1 MRLSISAIFLFSVLF
16 LGMVSYPTINLGD
29 KIESDLNSNYLIT
42 AFAEEDDEN
51 EDEQDDETKD
61 NEDKE
66 TDENET
72 EDDGKDDDAETKGEN
87 LEDANGAIADAEK
100 EVNRAQEKIAE
111 AKENK
116 KDTFA
121 SEIALEEAQDKLKEA
136 KENFELGLYGI
147 AEELADEAEDLA
159 SDARMS
165 LLGKGVEDI
174 EDDLDDE
181 TEDETEDE
189 LDDED
194 IEDEGETKI
203 EVEVKND
210 KAKVK
215 IELNGEEYRFVVT
228 DVSESVIINAIMNK
242 TGLTEDAITTI
253 WDFEV
258 EDETEDD
265 DSNGLQTSE
274 KIMKH
279 ENKAKENA
287 EETILQLQQ
296 KIDQL
301 EERLQNLLDKFETGE
316 YFGTVI
322 NADTT
327 PDAYSVSFDGLAT
340 SLDDDLVA
348 DMDGDIY
355 LESITT
361 GTDSF
366 KLRITGGEILIGD
379 TFYDFVFGKARLSS
393 SDDGTSMVIL
403 GQVMDDQGNV
413 NTIRLTLDAT
423 TAFTSDFGSEPFS
436 FEIDPSRSKIAK
448 QWALDASGDFSL
460 LV

>member
-1 MRLSISAIFLFSVLF
+1 
-16 LGMVSYPTINLGD
+16 MVSYPTINLGD
-29 KIESDLNSNYLIT
+29 KIESDLNSSNYLIT
-42 AFAEEDDEN
+42 AFAEEDD

-194 IEDEGETKI
+194 IEDEGETEI

-215 IELNGEEYRFVVT
+215 IELNGEKYRFVVT

-242 TGLTEDAITTI
+242 TGLTEDEITTI

-340 SLDDDLVA
+340 SLNDDLIY

-423 TAFTSDFGSEPFS
+423 TAFTSDFDSEPFS

-448 QWALDASGDFSL
+448 QWTLDASGDFSL

>member
-1 MRLSISAIFLFSVLF
+1 
-16 LGMVSYPTINLGD
+16 MVSYPTINLGD

-72 EDDGKDDDAETKGEN
+72 EDDGKDDDVETKGEN

-194 IEDEGETKI
+194 IEDEGETEI

-242 TGLTEDAITTI
+242 TGLTEDEITTI

-340 SLDDDLVA
+340 SLNDDLVA

-448 QWALDASGDFSL
+448 QWTLDASGDFSL

>member
-1 MRLSISAIFLFSVLF
+1 
-16 LGMVSYPTINLGD
+16 MVSYPSINLGD
-29 KIESDLNSNYLIT
+29 KIESDLKISSNYIIS
-42 AFAEEDDEN
+42 AFAEEDDKN
-51 EDEQDDETKD
+51 EDKQDDETKD
-61 NEDKE
+61 NEE
-66 TDENET
+66 TD
-72 EDDGKDDDAETKGEN
+72 
-87 LEDANGAIADAEK
+87 
-100 EVNRAQEKIAE
+100 
-111 AKENK
+111 
-116 KDTFA
+116 
-121 SEIALEEAQDKLKEA
+121 
-136 KENFELGLYGI
+136 
-147 AEELADEAEDLA
+147 
-159 SDARMS
+159 
-165 LLGKGVEDI
+165 
-174 EDDLDDE
+174 
-181 TEDETEDE
+181 EDETEDE

-228 DVSESVIINAIMNK
+228 DVSESVIIDAIMNK
-242 TGLTEDAITTI
+242 TVLTEDEITTI

-279 ENKAKENA
+279 ENKAQENA
-287 EETILQLQQ
+287 DQIILQLQQ

-327 PDAYSVSFDGLAT
+327 PDSYSISFNGLAT
-340 SLDDDLVA
+340 SLDDDSIVS
-348 DMDGDIY
+348 DVDGDIY

-393 SDDGTSMVIL
+393 SDDGTSIVIL

-413 NTIRLTLDAT
+413 STIRLTLDTAT
-423 TAFTSDFGSEPFS
+423 ALTDDFGSESVS
-436 FEIDPSRSKIAK
+436 FDIDPSRSKIAK

>member
-242 TGLTEDAITTI
+242 TGLTEDEITTI

-340 SLDDDLVA
+340 SLNDDLVA

-448 QWALDASGDFSL
+448 QWTLDASGDFSL

>member
-1 MRLSISAIFLFSVLF
+1 
-16 LGMVSYPTINLGD
+16 MVSYPSINLGD
-29 KIESDLNSNYLIT
+29 KIESDLKISSNYIIS
-42 AFAEEDDEN
+42 AFAEEDDKN
-51 EDEQDDETKD
+51 EDKQDDETKD
-61 NEDKE
+61 NEE
-66 TDENET
+66 TD
-72 EDDGKDDDAETKGEN
+72 
-87 LEDANGAIADAEK
+87 
-100 EVNRAQEKIAE
+100 
-111 AKENK
+111 
-116 KDTFA
+116 
-121 SEIALEEAQDKLKEA
+121 
-136 KENFELGLYGI
+136 
-147 AEELADEAEDLA
+147 
-159 SDARMS
+159 
-165 LLGKGVEDI
+165 
-174 EDDLDDE
+174 
-181 TEDETEDE
+181 EDETEDE

-228 DVSESVIINAIMNK
+228 DVSESVIIDAIMNK
-242 TGLTEDAITTI
+242 TVLTEDEITTI

-279 ENKAKENA
+279 ENKAQENA
-287 EETILQLQQ
+287 DQIILQLQQ

-366 KLRITGGEILIGD
+366 KLRITGGEILSLKES
-379 TFYDFVFGKARLSS
+379 VP
-393 SDDGTSMVIL
+393 V
-403 GQVMDDQGNV
+403 VMD
-413 NTIRLTLDAT
+413 
-423 TAFTSDFGSEPFS
+423 
-436 FEIDPSRSKIAK
+436 
-448 QWALDASGDFSL
+448 
-460 LV
+460 

>member
-1 MRLSISAIFLFSVLF
+1 
-16 LGMVSYPTINLGD
+16 MVSYPTINLGD

-194 IEDEGETKI
+194 IEDEGETEI

-228 DVSESVIINAIMNK
+228 DVSESAIMDAIMNK
-242 TGLTEDAITTI
+242 TGLAEDEITTI

-379 TFYDFVFGKARLSS
+379 TFYDFVFGKARISS

-448 QWALDASGDFSL
+448 QWTLDASGDFSL

>member
-1 MRLSISAIFLFSVLF
+1 
-16 LGMVSYPTINLGD
+16 MVSYPTINLGD

-165 LLGKGVEDI
+165 LLGKDVEDI

-194 IEDEGETKI
+194 IEDEGETEI

-340 SLDDDLVA
+340 SLNDDLVA

-448 QWALDASGDFSL
+448 QWTLDASGDFSL

>member
-1 MRLSISAIFLFSVLF
+1 MRLSVSTIFLFSVLL
-16 LGMVSYPTINLGD
+16 LGMVSYPSINFGD
-29 KIESDLNSNYLIT
+29 GIESDLNSNYLIS
-42 AFAEEDDEN
+42 AFAEEDDKN
-51 EDEQDDETKD
+51 EDKQDDEAKD
-61 NEDKE
+61 NEE
-66 TDENET
+66 TDEDET
-72 EDDGKDDDAETKGEN
+72 EDDEKDDDAETKGNN
-87 LEDANGAIADAEK
+87 LEDANDAIADAEK

-174 EDDLDDE
+174 EDELD
-181 TEDETEDE
+181 DETEDE

-194 IEDEGETKI
+194 IEDEGETEI

-215 IELNGEEYRFVVT
+215 IELNGKEYRFVVP
-228 DVSESVIINAIMNK
+228 DVSESVIIDAIMNK
-242 TGLTEDAITTI
+242 TGLTEDEIRAT
-253 WDFEV
+253 WDFET
-258 EDETEDD
+258 EDGTEDD
-265 DSNGLQTSE
+265 EDSDKNELRTSE

-279 ENKAKENA
+279 ENKAQENA
-287 EETILQLQQ
+287 DQIILQLQQ

-301 EERLQNLLDKFETGE
+301 EQRLQSLLDKFETGE
-316 YFGTVI
+316 YFGTVT
-322 NADTT
+322 NADTM
-327 PDAYSVSFDGLAT
+327 PDSYGISFNGLAT
-340 SLDDDLVA
+340 SLNDDLVS
-348 DMDGDIY
+348 DVDGDIY

-366 KLRITGGEILIGD
+366 KLRITGGEILVGD

-393 SDDGTSMVIL
+393 SDGNTTMIIL
-403 GQVMDDQGNV
+403 GQVMDEQGNV
-413 NTIRLTLDAT
+413 STIRLALDTAT
-423 TAFTSDFGSEPFS
+423 ALTGDFGTEPVLFD
-436 FEIDPSRSKIAK
+436 IDSSRSKIAK
-448 QWALDASGDFSL
+448 QWTLDASGDFTL
-460 LV
+460 LS

>member
-1 MRLSISAIFLFSVLF
+1 
-16 LGMVSYPTINLGD
+16 MVSYPTINLGD

-72 EDDGKDDDAETKGEN
+72 EDDEKDDDAETKGEN

-194 IEDEGETKI
+194 IEDEGETEI

-448 QWALDASGDFSL
+448 QWTLDASGDFSL

>member
-1 MRLSISAIFLFSVLF
+1 
-16 LGMVSYPTINLGD
+16 MVSYPTINLGD

-194 IEDEGETKI
+194 IEDEGETEI

-340 SLDDDLVA
+340 SLNDDLVA

-448 QWALDASGDFSL
+448 QWTLDASGDFSL

>member
-72 EDDGKDDDAETKGEN
+72 EDDGKDDDVETKGEN

-194 IEDEGETKI
+194 IEDEGETEI

-228 DVSESVIINAIMNK
+228 DVSESAIMDAIMNK
-242 TGLTEDAITTI
+242 TGLAEDEITTI

-316 YFGTVI
+316 YFGTVT
-322 NADTT
+322 NADTS
-327 PDAYSVSFDGLAT
+327 PNAYSVSFDGLAT

-348 DMDGDIY
+348 DVDGDIY

-393 SDDGTSMVIL
+393 SDDGTSIVIL

-413 NTIRLTLDAT
+413 STIRLTLDTAT
-423 TAFTSDFGSEPFS
+423 ALTDDFGSESVS
-436 FEIDPSRSKIAK
+436 FDIDPSRSKIAK

>member
-1 MRLSISAIFLFSVLF
+1 
-16 LGMVSYPTINLGD
+16 MVSYPSINFGD
-29 KIESDLNSNYLIT
+29 TVDSDLKISSNYLIS
-42 AFAEEDDEN
+42 AFAEEDTEN

-61 NEDKE
+61 NEDNEE

-72 EDDGKDDDAETKGEN
+72 EDDDAETKGDN
-87 LEDANGAIADAEK
+87 LEDANDAIADAEK
-100 EVNRAQEKIAE
+100 EINRAQEKIAE

-194 IEDEGETKI
+194 IEDEGETEI

-242 TGLTEDAITTI
+242 TGLTEDEITTI

-265 DSNGLQTSE
+265 DSNELQTSE
-274 KIMKH
+274 KITKH

-316 YFGTVI
+316 YFGTVT
-322 NADTT
+322 NADTS
-327 PDAYSVSFDGLAT
+327 PNAYSVSFDGLAT

-348 DMDGDIY
+348 DVDGDIY

-413 NTIRLTLDAT
+413 NTIRLTLDTAT
-423 TAFTSDFGSEPFS
+423 ALTDDFGSESVS
-436 FEIDPSRSKIAK
+436 FDIDPSRSKIAK

>member
-1 MRLSISAIFLFSVLF
+1 
-16 LGMVSYPTINLGD
+16 MVSYPTINLGD

-194 IEDEGETKI
+194 IEDEGETEI

-448 QWALDASGDFSL
+448 QWTLDASGDFSL

>member
-1 MRLSISAIFLFSVLF
+1 
-16 LGMVSYPTINLGD
+16 MVSYPTINLGD

-194 IEDEGETKI
+194 IEDEGETEI

-228 DVSESVIINAIMNK
+228 DVSESVIIDAIMNK
-242 TGLTEDAITTI
+242 TGLTEDEITTI

-448 QWALDASGDFSL
+448 QWTLDASGDFSL

>member
-1 MRLSISAIFLFSVLF
+1 
-16 LGMVSYPTINLGD
+16 MVSYPTINLGD

-194 IEDEGETKI
+194 IEDEGETEI

-296 KIDQL
+296 KINQL

-340 SLDDDLVA
+340 SLNDDLVA

-448 QWALDASGDFSL
+448 QWTLDASGDFSL

>member
-1 MRLSISAIFLFSVLF
+1 
-16 LGMVSYPTINLGD
+16 MVSYPTINLGD

-159 SDARMS
+159 SDARMN

-194 IEDEGETKI
+194 IEDEGETEI

-242 TGLTEDAITTI
+242 TGLTEDEITTI

-340 SLDDDLVA
+340 SLNDDLVA

-448 QWALDASGDFSL
+448 QWTLDASGDFSL

>member
-1 MRLSISAIFLFSVLF
+1 
-16 LGMVSYPTINLGD
+16 MVSYPTINLGD

-194 IEDEGETKI
+194 IEDEGETEI

-242 TGLTEDAITTI
+242 TGLTEDEITTI

-340 SLDDDLVA
+340 SLNDDLVA

-448 QWALDASGDFSL
+448 QWTLDASGDFSL

>member
-1 MRLSISAIFLFSVLF
+1 
-16 LGMVSYPTINLGD
+16 MVSYPTINLGD

-165 LLGKGVEDI
+165 LLGKDVEDI

-194 IEDEGETKI
+194 IEDEGETEI

-340 SLDDDLVA
+340 SLNDDLVA

-393 SDDGTSMVIL
+393 SDGNTTMIIL
-403 GQVMDDQGNV
+403 GQVMDDQGNI
-413 NTIRLTLDAT
+413 NTIRLALDTAT
-423 TAFTSDFGSEPFS
+423 ALTGDFGTEPVLFD
-436 FEIDPSRSKIAK
+436 IDSSRSKIAK
-448 QWALDASGDFSL
+448 QWTLDASGDFAL
-460 LV
+460 LS

>member
-1 MRLSISAIFLFSVLF
+1 
-16 LGMVSYPTINLGD
+16 MVSYPTINLGD

-174 EDDLDDE
+174 EDDLDDG

-194 IEDEGETKI
+194 IEDEGETEI

-242 TGLTEDAITTI
+242 TGLTEDEITTI

-340 SLDDDLVA
+340 SLNDDLVA

-448 QWALDASGDFSL
+448 QWTLDASGDFSL